1 LIQFKKSGSQ
11 SSTRNYSNSTV
22 LSTKTTVDPEGY
34 EESHNYNPTL
44 VERFTGDLF
53 SILGAFKF
61 LNHEAKG
68 LKPTDAISHIDY
80 KNNVTPEEPPMTA
93 MELMERGAELGSAR
107 AFYNIGVAY
116 DRMKEYKLAKE
127 YYCKASDL
135 GHPLASYNCA
145 IFLLKEGKFGDGL
158 SMMQFAANS
167 GVPEAKKIVSSC
179 SSQTK

>member
-1 LIQFKKSGSQ
+1 
-11 SSTRNYSNSTV
+11 
-22 LSTKTTVDPEGY
+22 
-34 EESHNYNPTL
+34 
-44 VERFTGDLF
+44 LF

-68 LKPTDAISHIDY
+68 LKPTDAMSHIDY